1 MIPSTPSTSA
11 PLLDPTTPDPT
22 SPSLRQQSLREASRF
37 LRRSTGR
44 RMLTN
49 PSMVVRETAAE
60 ELEER
65 QSDWAYSRPVVVLD
79 LLWNFVFIVVGFV
92 VVGISGEERPET
104 PLRVWVLG
112 YGVQCGV
119 HMVCVCF
126 EYRRR
131 VRRREGEE
139 EGEGYVTLARL
150 TERVPRV
157 LRYVGSSFLGVI
169 ELV

>member
-1 MIPSTPSTSA
+1 M
-11 PLLDPTTPDPT
+11 
-22 SPSLRQQSLREASRF
+22 
-37 LRRSTGR
+37 
-44 RMLTN
+44 TN

-79 LLWNFVFIVVGFV
+79 LLWNFVFIVVGIV

-139 EGEGYVTLARL
+139 EVEGYVTLARL
-150 TERVPRV
+150 TERVPR
-157 LRYVGSSFLGVI
+157 YVGDGGGVG
-169 ELV
+169 LL